1 MKLFTCQ
8 NCGQLLYFENTHCE
22 RCGHALG
29 YFWPE
34 FELLTLTAGQDGT
47 WRVLGDS
54 VLAQEGQRVR
64 YCANAAHNV
73 CNWLLPVHSH
83 EGDTAETLCLACDL
97 NRTIPNLEQ
106 PENLLHWQT
115 LEAAKHRLVYSLLR
129 LGLPV
134 VSKRVDEEWGL
145 RFDFKADAPDASGR
159 VQRVLTG
166 HASGLITL
174 NVAEAD
180 NVERERIRK
189 LMGEP
194 YRTLL
199 GHFRHEVGHY
209 YWALMA
215 RSGEWLTAF
224 RAQFGDERLDY
235 AQALEA
241 HYQKQPSSEWSSY
254 FVSDYASAHPW
265 EDWAETWAH
274 YLHVVDT
281 LATAHAFGL
290 QLHPTVPASVDL
302 DVAVNFDPYLQEDFD
317 ALMRTWLPVTRAV
330 NSLNRSMGQ
339 PDLYPFVLPPPVY
352 DKLRFIHRSIYDYEP
367 HDGV

>member
-8 NCGQLLYFENTHCE
+8 TCGQLLYFENTHCE

-34 FELLTLTAGQDGT
+34 AELLTLAGEENSV
-47 WRVLGDS
+47 WRVLRRTGTGEP
-54 VLAQEGQRVR
+54 VQRVR
-64 YCANAAHNV
+64 YCANRAHNV
-73 CNWLLPVHSH
+73 CNWLLPADSA
-83 EGDTAETLCLACDL
+83 DSFCLACDL
-97 NRTIPNLEQ
+97 NRTIPNLAQ
-106 PENLLHWQT
+106 GENLLRWQT

-129 LGLPV
+129 QNLPV
-134 VSKRVDEEWGL
+134 VSKRINEVWGL
-145 RFDFKADAPDASGR
+145 RFDFLADAFDGSGQE
-159 VQRVLTG
+159 QRVLTG
-166 HASGLITL
+166 HANGLITL
-174 NVAEAD
+174 NIAEAD
-180 NVERERIRK
+180 DVERERIRK

-209 YWALMA
+209 YWELMA

-235 AQALEA
+235 AGALDA
-241 HYQKQPSSEWSSY
+241 HYNKQASADWSSY
-254 FVSDYASAHPW
+254 FISDYASAHPW

-281 LATAHAFGL
+281 LATAHSFGL
-290 QLHPTVPASVDL
+290 QIHPQVQASVEL
-302 DVAVNFDPYLQEDFD
+302 DVRVDFDPYGQEDFD
-317 ALMRTWLPVTRAV
+317 ALMGTWLPVTYAV

-352 DKLRFIHRSIYDYEP
+352 DKLRFVHRSICEYEAMA
-367 HDGV
+367 GV